1 MPVLWVVCPSYH
13 DAPSFL
19 RVREEL
25 ARALAATGLAP
36 RFVLID
42 DSSGQD
48 PAVAQAAA
56 QADTRVLTLPF
67 NHGHQAALV
76 SGLRQLRPEVKSDDY
91 VLTMDSDGEDRPS
104 DAPALLAPLLAAPA
118 NLHLV
123 SLAQRT
129 YRRESLPF
137 KLSYLAFKAVFRV
150 LTGQV
155 IRNGNFV
162 AFRGKVL
169 GEVLFHPH
177 FDFAYASAFI
187 SLPLPLA
194 PVPLP
199 RGERYEGESKMGFMN
214 LFIHGLRML
223 LPFSERIAARG
234 ILASVVLF
242 PFAPPLGLLGL
253 GLFGLLF
260 VAFAQSKSRSL
271 RDPHP
276 RTP

>member
-19 RVREEL
+19 RVRAEL
-25 ARALAATGLAP
+25 ARALAATGLTP

-48 PAVAQAAA
+48 PAVARAAE
-56 QADTRVLTLPF
+56 QADTRVMTLPY

-76 SGLRQLRPEVKSDDY
+76 HGLRRLRDEVRPDDY
-91 VLTMDSDGEDRPS
+91 VMTLDSDGEDRPE
-104 DAPALLAPLLAAPA
+104 DAPALLAPLLAAPD
-118 NLHLV
+118 NHHLV

-137 KLSYLAFKAVFRV
+137 KVSYLAFKAVFRV
-150 LTGQV
+150 LTGRV

-169 GEVLFHPH
+169 SEVLFHPH

-194 PVPLP
+194 SVPLP
-199 RGERYEGESKMGFMN
+199 RGERYEGRSRMGFMN

-234 ILASVVLF
+234 LLASVVLL
-242 PFAPPLGLLGL
+242 PFSPPLGLLGL
-253 GLFGLLF
+253 GLFGMLF
-260 VAFAQSKSRSL
+260 VTFAQTKSQMGR
-271 RDPHP
+271 RP
-276 RTP
+276 

>member
-1 MPVLWVVCPSYH
+1 MPVLWVVSPSYH

-19 RVREEL
+19 RVREAL
-25 ARALAATGLAP
+25 ARALAPTGLTP

-42 DSSGQD
+42 DTAGQD
-48 PAVAQAAA
+48 PAAARA
-56 QADTRVLTLPF
+56 ASQADTRVMTLPY

-76 SGLRQLRPEVKSDDY
+76 FGLRQLRPEVKPDDY
-91 VLTMDSDGEDRPS
+91 VMTLDADGEDRPE
-104 DAPALLAPLLAAPA
+104 DAPALLAPLLADPG

-137 KLSYLAFKAVFRV
+137 KLSYLAFKLAFRV
-150 LTGQV
+150 LTGRV

-169 GEVLFHPH
+169 AEVLFHPH

-187 SLPLPLA
+187 SLPLPTA
-194 PVPLP
+194 DVPLP
-199 RGERYEGESKMGFMN
+199 RGERYEGESRMGFMN
-214 LFIHGLRML
+214 LFIHGLRMF

-234 ILASVVLF
+234 ILASVAVL
-242 PFAPPLGLLGL
+242 PFAPPLGILGL
-253 GLFGLLF
+253 GLFGMLF
-260 VAFAQSKSRSL
+260 VSFAQTKSRAL
-271 RDPHP
+271 RAEIALK
-276 RTP
+276 